1 MATLGDGNAS
11 SRGYPGVPWTPKPPA
26 LQKDPAMAISTTL
39 PKPATPDWSAIARD
53 PRFIDLATRKNRF
66 LFGLMA
72 ISIVYYFLLPIGAA
86 YFPDLFKVKVW
97 GPLNFGLVFAFS
109 EFLVAWGIAFIYTR
123 RANDEFDRLSAEIR
137 NDVMERLS

>member
-1 MATLGDGNAS
+1 MALSATLPNPATAS
-11 SRGYPGVPWTPKPPA
+11 AAPPA
-26 LQKDPAMAISTTL
+26 A
-39 PKPATPDWSAIARD
+39 KPSSVPRAATPDWSAIARD
-53 PRFIDLATRKNRF
+53 PRFVDLATRKNRF

-86 YFPDLFKVKVW
+86 YFPDLFKAKLW

>member
-1 MATLGDGNAS
+1 MALSATLPNPATAS
-11 SRGYPGVPWTPKPPA
+11 AAPPA
-26 LQKDPAMAISTTL
+26 A
-39 PKPATPDWSAIARD
+39 KPSPVPRAATPDWSAIARD
-53 PRFIDLATRKNRF
+53 PRFVDLATRKNRF

-86 YFPDLFKVKVW
+86 YFPELFKTKLW

>member
-1 MATLGDGNAS
+1 MALSA
-11 SRGYPGVPWTPKPPA
+11 
-26 LQKDPAMAISTTL
+26 TL
-39 PKPATPDWSAIARD
+39 PKPATASAAPPAAKPSPVPRAATPDWSAIARD
-53 PRFIDLATRKNRF
+53 PRFVDLATRKNRF

-86 YFPDLFKVKVW
+86 YFPELFKIKVW